1 MRLLIVCILSIWM
14 SIPAFSAD
22 EAKGLARI
30 PAGNYLPGDIIS
42 LDLELSLPEKAEP
55 IWPDSHPEI
64 KDLKPYDKSLPER
77 KIVAGKQSVW
87 IKTYYYLSEDSLTG
101 IVENLSLQYKWK
113 DSTYILPIKKEVVS
127 VVRIPVDTTWVLR
140 SAYEPAA
147 PVMEWTWWPLLV
159 ILAIILIG
167 AVIFLWKKYRRK
179 AVSLSMPSDADP
191 VQWSLQ
197 HLESIQSK
205 MPLSGTDLKEGF
217 STISDVLRIFV
228 ERTTDVKAI
237 YMLSNEWILT
247 FDKNEKYKEV
257 SESISFVISTCDSV
271 KFARYE
277 PDADIQQKTVEEA
290 IAIIKASCWKQ
301 ATEHQKGGENA

>member
-1 MRLLIVCILSIWM
+1 MKRYFVWILSM
-14 SIPAFSAD
+14 LLSIAAFAAED
-22 EAKGLARI
+22 AKGLARI
-30 PAGNYLPGDIIS
+30 PAGKYLPGDIIS
-42 LDLELSLPEKAEP
+42 LDLELSLPEEATP
-55 IWPDSHPEI
+55 IWPENHPEI
-64 KDLKPYDKSLPER
+64 KGLKPHDKSLPER
-77 KIVAGKQSVW
+77 KIVAGNQSVW

-113 DSTYILPIKKEVVS
+113 DSTYVLPINKEVVS

-140 SAYEPAA
+140 AAYEPAA
-147 PVMEWTWWPLLV
+147 PVMEWTWWPLLM

-167 AVIFLWKKYRRK
+167 AVIFFWKKYRRK
-179 AVSLSMPSDADP
+179 AGALSMPSDADP

-205 MPLSGTDLKEGF
+205 MPLLGTDLKDGF

-237 YMLSNEWILT
+237 YMLSNEWIHT
-247 FDKNEKYKEV
+247 FDKNEKFKEV
-257 SESISFVISTCDSV
+257 AESISFVISTCDSV

-301 ATEHQKGGENA
+301 STEHQKGGGHA